1 MLPSGSS
8 NRSACARGMVL
19 GNLGAVGGLFIA
31 ADAFRQ
37 RFQLRTRPLVQDA
50 VRDLLTDRSA

>member
-1 MLPSGSS
+1 
-8 NRSACARGMVL
+8 MVL

>member
-1 MLPSGSS
+1 
-8 NRSACARGMVL
+8 MVL

-31 ADAFRQ
+31 ADAFDNVSSSE
-37 RFQLRTRPLVQDA
+37 LGSLVQDA